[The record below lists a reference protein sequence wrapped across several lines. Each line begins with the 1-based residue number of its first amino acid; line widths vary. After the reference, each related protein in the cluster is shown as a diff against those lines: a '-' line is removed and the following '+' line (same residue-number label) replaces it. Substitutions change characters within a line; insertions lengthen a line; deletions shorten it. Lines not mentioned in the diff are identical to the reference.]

1 MLPDVQGLMFIRDG
15 VGPDLVRPGEPR
27 LAKRRKPDLEGPE
40 TRRVRRPVSLFRK
53 ALRPATS

>member
-27 LAKRRKPDLEGPE
+27 LVKRRKRDLDAAE
-40 TRRVRRPVSLFRK
+40 TATVRRPVTLFRK
-53 ALRPATS
+53 ALRPVAS